1 MQETGSISQMD
12 SNNPLKNKNLRPS
25 PLPET
30 ENAFTSEQTQPD

>member
-1 MQETGSISQMD
+1 MQETGGLSYMD

-30 ENAFTSEQTQPD
+30 ENALTSEQT